1 MTDSLSCVCKRTISN
16 KTPTITINGT
26 IDTEVLEGPYTI
38 VIWAANPIERNQSF
52 TGSALP
58 FPNETIAFGNNS
70 IILEDYT
77 DSSFNA
83 KLLEPNS
90 FYTNGG
96 STFVSPTVFV
106 KVISKKDHTQSLR
119 ASYSVGEMAVPYRT
133 LNYCYPK
140 SVTSRHDSPDFYNT
154 RSSLPYRSQYDI
166 LIDSAYPCQDVMA
179 SNFWGLKPPQ

>member
-1 MTDSLSCVCKRTISN
+1 MTDSLSCICQRTITN
-16 KTPTITINGT
+16 KTPTITINGS
-26 IDTEVLEGPYTI
+26 IDTDNLEGPYTV

-52 TGSALP
+52 SGSGLP

-70 IILEDYT
+70 VILEDYT

-96 STFVSPTVFV
+96 ATFVPPTVFV
-106 KVISKKDHTQSLR
+106 KVISKNDHTKSLR

-133 LNYCYPK
+133 LNYCYPN
-140 SVTSRHDSPDFYNT
+140 SVISRHTGPDFYNT
-154 RSSLPYRSQYDI
+154 RNSLPIRTQYNI

-179 SNFWGLKPPQ
+179 ENFWGLKPPQ